1 MVPLI
6 CLVGVVLIVAALI
19 FIVFYIRMKKS
30 AADGHGVTMEG
41 GEVFGGGVQMAPAG
55 QFPSDAHKR
64 LSRVEG
70 DMTVHV

>member
-1 MVPLI
+1 
-6 CLVGVVLIVAALI
+6 
-19 FIVFYIRMKKS
+19 VFYIRMKKS